1 MLRQILALDSP
12 QLQALTTIF
21 SQGLHAARNY
31 GGVKPISSTSSDTSR
46 SPRDIEPQ
54 REIVPQPEI
63 VPVPAV
69 SASGSKRSASL
80 VDALL
85 DGDNCPFRETTPV
98 SSKRPRLADGLEDVS
113 GAQSDNLASPASGAA
128 GTASSAVLATPLM
141 APPLTPVAKLL
152 QTLGISHD
160 FPDDSL
166 ITSRAPHRRRKGL
179 ADACLTRQGN
189 TCVITGSTT
198 GTYQLETAHLLAH
211 SLANLE
217 SISVAPYWR
226 LLNII
231 LGPTVTAHIYE
242 IAGGANSY
250 RSSNGIAMNPG
261 LHSSLFDRGIF
272 WLVPHVSD
280 TFDISRS
287 TSYDVELVWR
297 GSKAG
302 MALLVSQ
309 LPEDPARQL
318 DRHGF
323 HRLLDAARP
332 IKPGDRFRLQTH
344 DPATYPLPHPL
355 LLDLHALLWDMIAS
369 SGIAETDRMKHSR
382 ANGETPQRGRRSRG
396 RRGVSS
402 SGSARGGGGRSVGV
416 AETEPDAGP
425 ADPCLDASGA
435 SRASAANE
443 DSELYHQFGSAGNAY
458 LGLKLQQLLAEQQQD
473 EYYGAD
479 DDLSDEYDSNGDSSY
494 EEDPELLAEF
504 DSFRAKMA
512 AKGFYPG
519 ERAWAGAGS
528 GAVEQYRRN

>member
-1 MLRQILALDSP
+1 MLRQILALDPP
-12 QLQALTTIF
+12 QLQVLATIF

-31 GGVKPISSTSSDTSR
+31 GGVKPISSTSSDSSR
-46 SPRDIEPQ
+46 SPWDIEPQ
-54 REIVPQPEI
+54 REVVPQPET
-63 VPVPAV
+63 VPVSAV

-85 DGDNCPFRETTPV
+85 DGHSCPSRETTLV

-113 GAQSDNLASPASGAA
+113 DVQSDNIASPASGAS
-128 GTASSAVLATPLM
+128 GTTSSAVIAAPLM
-141 APPLTPVAKLL
+141 APPLTPVANLL
-152 QTLGISHD
+152 QTLGITHD

-166 ITSRAPHRRRKGL
+166 ISARAPHRRRKGL

-198 GTYQLETAHLLAH
+198 ATYQLETAHLLAH

-250 RSSNGIAMNPG
+250 RSSNGIAMNPS

-280 TFDISRS
+280 TFDIARS

-297 GSKAG
+297 GSKPG

-323 HRLLDAARP
+323 HRLLDTARP

-369 SGIAETDRMKHSR
+369 SGIAETDRMKHAR
-382 ANGETPQRGRRSRG
+382 ATGDTTQRGRRSRG
-396 RRGVSS
+396 RRGLSS
-402 SGSARGGGGRSVGV
+402 SGSARGGGRSVGV
-416 AETEPDAGP
+416 ADPEPDAGP
-425 ADPCLDASGA
+425 ADVRPDASGV
-435 SRASAANE
+435 SRVSAANE
-443 DSELYHQFGSAGNAY
+443 DSEPHYQSRSAENAY
-458 LGLKLQQLLAEQQQD
+458 FGLKLKQLLAEQEQA
-473 EYYGAD
+473 EYYGED
-479 DDLSDEYDSNGDSSY
+479 DDLSDEYDSDGDSGC
-494 EEDPELLAEF
+494 EEDPKLLAEL
-504 DSFRAKMA
+504 DSFRAKMV
-512 AKGFYPG
+512 AKGFY
-519 ERAWAGAGS
+519 GAGS
-528 GAVEQYRRN
+528 GVVKECRGD